1 MIVIYSIKIRVI
13 PRLVKLICIK
23 WLEESAPTNLGKI
36 PDIFCHR
43 ESGFGRVLLYAVTGA
58 VGPVYASKQLFTE
71 LDFKRNE

>member
-36 PDIFCHR
+36 PDVFSHR
-43 ESGFGRVLLYAVTGA
+43 ESGFGRQPTFIHIRFVFSERLLCA
-58 VGPVYASKQLFTE
+58 
-71 LDFKRNE
+71 R